1 MMEETVVSR
10 RIVLRFPHRL
20 VDQPIV
26 YNLVKKFDLQFNI
39 LKAYVTPREEGLLVL
54 ELKGEDNAYEEG
66 IDYLKD
72 LGVRVQALSQ
82 DIVRNISRCTHC
94 GACVVVCPTEAL
106 VLDANSREVLFYD
119 TKCIGCELCIKACPT
134 RAMEAHF

>member
-1 MMEETVVSR
+1 MVSR

-26 YNLVKKFDLQFNI
+26 SNLVRKFDLEFNI
-39 LKAYVTPREEGLLVL
+39 LKAYVTPREEGLLIL
-54 ELKGEDNAYEEG
+54 ELRGEEKAYEEG

-72 LGVRVQALSQ
+72 LGVSVQSLSQ
-82 DIVRNISRCTHC
+82 DIIRNAARCTHC

-106 VLDANSREVLFYD
+106 VLDPHTRKVHFYD
-119 TKCIGCELCIKACPT
+119 TKCIGCELCIKGCPT